1 MEKDK
6 NLNKIILKGLIQ
18 IFELPTDESTGDG
31 DHYLEVEDTP
41 GYQVAYSQLNF
52 AQTKNQDPLS
62 EFSDPRKFLVESLQ
76 RLSQSRQADVQTL
89 LAGLHNDHKQALQ
102 KYCSQYGVQL
112 I

>member
-1 MEKDK
+1 M
-6 NLNKIILKGLIQ
+6 
-18 IFELPTDESTGDG
+18 
-31 DHYLEVEDTP
+31 EVEDTP

-76 RLSQSRQADVQTL
+76 RLSQSGQADVQTL
-89 LAGLHNDHKQALQ
+89 LSGLHNDHKQALQ

>member
-1 MEKDK
+1 MFF
-6 NLNKIILKGLIQ
+6 KGLIQ

-31 DHYLEVEDTP
+31 DHYLEIEDTP

-52 AQTKNQDPLS
+52 AKTKNQDPLS

-76 RLSQSRQADVQTL
+76 RLSQSGQTNVQTL